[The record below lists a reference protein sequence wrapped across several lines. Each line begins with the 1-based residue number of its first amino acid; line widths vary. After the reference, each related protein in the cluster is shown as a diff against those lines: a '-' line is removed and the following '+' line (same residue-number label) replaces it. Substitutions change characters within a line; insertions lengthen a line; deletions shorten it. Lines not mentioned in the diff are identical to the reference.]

1 MPYHIAI
8 CDDDESQLD
17 SLRSLVS
24 DWIRCLGH
32 SCEILCYPSAEAF
45 LFAYEEEN
53 RWDILLLDIEM
64 KKISGISLARRIRE
78 DGHRTEII
86 FITSHFEFVCEGY
99 DVDALHYLTKPVPKD
114 KLISVLDKAVKRLD
128 REPPFVLITY
138 EGETAKLYE
147 SDILYVESF
156 LHYIS
161 IRTKEREY
169 KIKENISSFE
179 DRLSDD
185 FFRIHRSYL
194 VSLKY
199 IICISR
205 SLVTLEGGI
214 ELPLAR
220 GKYDALNIAFI
231 QRN

>member
-24 DWIRCLGH
+24 DWSRSLGH

-45 LFAYEEEN
+45 LFAYEEEK
-53 RWDILLLDIEM
+53 RWDILLLD
-64 KKISGISLARRIRE
+64 
-78 DGHRTEII
+78 
-86 FITSHFEFVCEGY
+86 
-99 DVDALHYLTKPVPKD
+99 
-114 KLISVLDKAVKRLD
+114 
-128 REPPFVLITY
+128 
-138 EGETAKLYE
+138 
-147 SDILYVESF
+147 
-156 LHYIS
+156 
-161 IRTKEREY
+161 
-169 KIKENISSFE
+169 KENISSFE

>member
-24 DWIRCLGH
+24 DWIRSLGH

-45 LFAYEEEN
+45 LFAYEEEK

-64 KKISGISLARRIRE
+64 KEISGISLARRIRE

-86 FITSHFEFVCEGY
+86 FITSHFEFVSEGY

-114 KLISVLDKAVKRLD
+114 KLISVLDKAVGVAEIHHLHF
-128 REPPFVLITY
+128 PFS
-138 EGETAKLYE
+138 G
-147 SDILYVESF
+147 DP
-156 LHYIS
+156 
-161 IRTKEREY
+161 
-169 KIKENISSFE
+169 
-179 DRLSDD
+179 
-185 FFRIHRSYL
+185 
-194 VSLKY
+194 
-199 IICISR
+199 
-205 SLVTLEGGI
+205 GGRYRAS
-214 ELPLAR
+214 PGR